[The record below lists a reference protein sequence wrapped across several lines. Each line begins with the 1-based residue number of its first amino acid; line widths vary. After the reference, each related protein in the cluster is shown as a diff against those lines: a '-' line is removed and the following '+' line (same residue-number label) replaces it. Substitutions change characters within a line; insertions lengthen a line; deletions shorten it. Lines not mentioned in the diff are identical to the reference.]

1 MNPKALELEAAI
13 SAYSEDRFSAGW
25 HMGVEFVL
33 WKEVCEYRA
42 CLQSKAVVEMLLV
55 SPTRDVLDAI
65 SHLAQQAGGWWHWA
79 ENAPGATFLTADV
92 WAKIYA
98 EWNKR

>member
-13 SAYSEDRFSAGW
+13 GAYSEERFSAGW

-42 CLQSKAVVEMLLV
+42 SLRSKAVIEMLLV

-65 SHLAQQAGGWWHWA
+65 SHLAQQAGGWWHWPDSA
-79 ENAPGATFLTADV
+79 RSATFVTTDA

-98 EWNKR
+98 EWNQ